1 MIFVV
6 LAFGFAI
13 ISYTALIRYIF
24 VGWSSIKEEVSPDSY
39 EDLPSVTVIIA
50 ARNEAGCIKKCVDS
64 ILANDFPKY
73 KFEIIVVDDQS
84 TDNTAEIASSID
96 KEVVRVVT
104 TAGRSGGK
112 KAALEYGIGMAVY
125 PVIITTDAD
134 SLVGNKWLGVH
145 SKMHANEDIKMT
157 TGLVL
162 PEVDDTVLSRFQW
175 MDFAATMAI
184 TANGIQRCQYYLANG
199 ANISYTKQHFI
210 ALSGYE
216 GDRHLASGDDLFFM
230 NKTVQADPKSIRFV
244 MSRDALVTT
253 KAESDWRS
261 FVHQRKRWAT
271 KSLAVKD
278 KGVMRIQGFVF
289 GYCLMVLLGIVVGWL
304 ISPVVFWMAVVSL
317 FIKMLVDF
325 LFLSQLAAHFD
336 NKKVMHSFFVCFFI
350 YFGHILLSGWHALFP
365 TPYVWKERHS
375 S

>member
-175 MDFAATMAI
+175 MDFAATMA
-184 TANGIQRCQYYLANG
+184 
-199 ANISYTKQHFI
+199 
-210 ALSGYE
+210 
-216 GDRHLASGDDLFFM
+216 
-230 NKTVQADPKSIRFV
+230 
-244 MSRDALVTT
+244 
-253 KAESDWRS
+253 
-261 FVHQRKRWAT
+261 
-271 KSLAVKD
+271 
-278 KGVMRIQGFVF
+278 
-289 GYCLMVLLGIVVGWL
+289 CLMLLLGIVVGWL